1 MAIAAVRS
9 DSDVPLWHWR
19 GNREAACGG
28 RGVGGGQLCLEPQG
42 TRSDRFGDQ
51 RRRGQ
56 GTGAASDLAKKAG
69 VERLF
74 DETVKAFG
82 RVDILVN
89 NAGVYEFLPLEEV
102 TEEHF
107 HRHFDLN
114 VLGLVLAIQ
123 EAVRRFGPEGGSIVN
138 IGSVAGTAPRW
149 RPSTALLRRR

>member
-1 MAIAAVRS
+1 MVVNYASSRK
-9 DSDVPLWHWR
+9 
-19 GNREAACGG
+19 
-28 RGVGGGQLCLEPQG
+28 G

-56 GTGAASDLAKKAG
+56 GTGGASDLAKKAG

-138 IGSVAGTAPRW
+138 IGSVVGTSGPPMASVYSATKAAVNVVTKSLVTELGRVAFA
-149 RPSTALLRRR
+149 STP